1 MGSYYE
7 ILHDTF
13 RTSLCTD
20 AGMLAY
26 QGEAGVLKKAF
37 AIDTQLEEFHSA
49 IRDYDVVV
57 DESYFYDVSS
67 LSRSAYENNLAFDQL
82 SGQTVK
88 AKDGNGGLLLRVDAS
103 RGNSMT
109 DDLKES
115 GEVRP
120 TCTVE
125 RCPTTTRVRNTFEM
139 RTRVRFT

>member
-26 QGEAGVLKKAF
+26 QGEAVVLKKAF
-37 AIDTQLEEFHSA
+37 AIDTPLEAFHSA

-67 LSRSAYENNLAFDQL
+67 L
-82 SGQTVK
+82 
-88 AKDGNGGLLLRVDAS
+88 
-103 RGNSMT
+103 
-109 DDLKES
+109 
-115 GEVRP
+115 
-120 TCTVE
+120 
-125 RCPTTTRVRNTFEM
+125 
-139 RTRVRFT
+139 